1 MTSHARLRLAVL
13 ISGSGTNLQ
22 AILNRFNAGD
32 ERDVARVE
40 LVISDRNTARGLD
53 RARRAGAEPTVILP
67 SDFASDE
74 LFGEELMRCFKR
86 HDIEYV
92 VLAGY
97 LRMIPLTV
105 VRAWR
110 NRIINIHPALLPL
123 FGGRGMYGKRVHEAV
138 LASGMKVSGATVHFV
153 DEEFDHGPI
162 IAQRAVPVYSDDTA
176 ASLAARV
183 LEVEHVLLPEV
194 IGSIADGRV
203 SVRKG
208 IVEVKRLAAEEPDNN
223 S

>member
-110 NRIINIHPALLPL
+110 NRIVNIHPALLPL

-208 IVEVKRLAAEEPDNN
+208 IVEVKRLVAEEPDNN

>member
-1 MTSHARLRLAVL
+1 
-13 ISGSGTNLQ
+13 
-22 AILNRFNAGD
+22 
-32 ERDVARVE
+32 
-40 LVISDRNTARGLD
+40 
-53 RARRAGAEPTVILP
+53 
-67 SDFASDE
+67 
-74 LFGEELMRCFKR
+74 
-86 HDIEYV
+86 
-92 VLAGY
+92 
-97 LRMIPLTV
+97 
-105 VRAWR
+105 
-110 NRIINIHPALLPL
+110 
-123 FGGRGMYGKRVHEAV
+123 MYGKRVHEAV

-208 IVEVKRLAAEEPDNN
+208 IVEVKRLVAEEPDNN

>member
-22 AILNRFNAGD
+22 AILDRFHDGD

-40 LVISDRNTARGLD
+40 LVISDRDAAQGLD
-53 RARRAGAEPTVILP
+53 RARKAGAETTVISP
-67 SDFASDE
+67 SDFAGGDS
-74 LFGEELMRCFKR
+74 FGEELMRCFKQR
-86 HDIEYV
+86 DIEYV

-97 LRMIPLTV
+97 LRMIPLMV

-110 NRIINIHPALLPL
+110 NRIVNIHPALLPL

-183 LEVEHVLLPEV
+183 LEVEHALLPDV
-194 IGSIADGRV
+194 IASIAYGRV

-208 IVEVKRLAAEEPDNN
+208 IVEVKRLDTEGPGNN